1 MGRSFRCLPLDEA
14 LVDQAFPLVAAHEPW
29 HTAEAWREEARR
41 RMAANSGQGAI
52 VALRDEFARGIL
64 LYDMM
69 PEAVDG
75 RRCPVLRIT
84 AVLVSDL
91 LFANDIAG
99 ALVEAAERH
108 ACAMGYAGVAVSA
121 FCPRDKP
128 ALRSLHVAGP
138 VA

>member
-1 MGRSFRCLPLDEA
+1 MGQSFRCVPLDEA
-14 LVDQAFPLVAAHEPW
+14 LIDQVFPLLAVHEPW
-29 HTAEAWREEARR
+29 LTPESWRKEARR
-41 RMAANSGQGAI
+41 WLAASSAQGAF

-64 LYDMM
+64 LYDVM

-84 AVLVSDL
+84 AVLVFDL

-99 ALVEAAERH
+99 ALVEAAERY
-108 ACAMGYAGVAVSA
+108 ACVMGYAGVAVSA

-128 ALRSLHVAGP
+128 ALRGLHVAGP